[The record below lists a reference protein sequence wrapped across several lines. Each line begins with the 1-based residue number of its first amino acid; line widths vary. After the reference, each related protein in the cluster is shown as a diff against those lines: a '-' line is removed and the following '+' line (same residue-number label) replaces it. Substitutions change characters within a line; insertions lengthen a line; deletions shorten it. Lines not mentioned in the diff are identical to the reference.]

1 VAGALEAARALLA
14 TQPRNARAHLAA
26 GLALRGLGRLD
37 ESRSELDEAAR
48 LEPGDYA
55 AAYELGLLHV
65 LRKDDGAALTQF
77 ERAWELRPAFVPAK
91 YAAGEARLR
100 LGKWIEAATAFG
112 AVLAID
118 PRNADARR
126 ALIAALTQ
134 AGRAAVSRGQFS
146 EASRLY
152 HAARTQDPAN
162 AELAMYSAQT
172 DLLLGRWV
180 SGWSAYRARPAR
192 LAFEAQL
199 AREGPSYRV
208 PPAEALRGRGVRIL
222 AEQGLGDILF
232 LLRFAP
238 KIEGATHLDFAGDAR
253 LHSLLARSGL
263 FRRLE
268 GDRLASPAEGDVE
281 LLAGD
286 LPLLVAP
293 AGACP
298 PSLAI
303 APEPHRAAEWTRRLE
318 ALGPRPW
325 IGVTWRAGAGQPKRG
340 ESLAKSVPLE
350 ELLAPLRGAGTIV
363 SVQRAAAAQDLEE
376 GARILGAPLHDLAA
390 ANEDLE
396 EALALLSVL
405 DRCVGVSS
413 TNMHL
418 RALTGKTGEVYVP
431 FPYEW
436 RWGTEGESPWFPG
449 WKVLHQ
455 SPQGNWPR

>member
-1 VAGALEAARALLA
+1 MLA

-37 ESRSELDEAAR
+37 ESRSAFDEAAR

-55 AAYELGLLHV
+55 AAYELGLLHE
-65 LRKDDGAALTQF
+65 LRGDDAAALAQF
-77 ERAWELRPAFVPAK
+77 ERTSELRPAFAPAK
-91 YAAGEARLR
+91 YAAGATRLR
-100 LGKWIEAATAFG
+100 LKQWAEAAAAFE

-126 ALIAALTQ
+126 ALVAALTQ
-134 AGRAAVSRGQFS
+134 AGRVAVGQGEFT

-152 HAARTQDPAN
+152 HAARTLDPAN
-162 AELAMYSAQT
+162 AELAMYAAQT

-180 SGWSAYRARPAR
+180 SGWSAYRARPTR

-199 AREGPSYRV
+199 AREGHPYRV

-232 LLRFAP
+232 LLRFAAT
-238 KIEGATHLDFAGDAR
+238 IEGATHLDFVGDAR

-268 GDRLASPAEGDVE
+268 PDRIAPPGEGEVE

-286 LPLLVAP
+286 LPLLA
-293 AGACP
+293 AATGACP

-303 APEPHRAAEWTRRLE
+303 TPEPHRVAEWTRRLE
-318 ALGPRPW
+318 VLGPRPW
-325 IGVTWRAGAGQPKRG
+325 IGVTWRAGTDKPKRG

-350 ELLAPLRGAGTIV
+350 TLLTPLRGTGTLV
-363 SVQRAAAAQDLEE
+363 SLQRAPGEHDLEN
-376 GARILGAPLHDLAA
+376 GARFLGARLHDLAS
-390 ANEDLE
+390 ANVDLE

-405 DRCVGVSS
+405 DRYVGVSN
-413 TNMHL
+413 TNIHL
-418 RALTGKTGEVYVP
+418 RALTGKECELYVP

-436 RWGTEGESPWFPG
+436 RWGTEGDSPWFPG
-449 WKVLHQ
+449 WKVHRQ
-455 SPQGNWPR
+455 APDGRWPG